1 MSQICFLGVVLT
13 SQCYDSVREAL
24 MELHWLP
31 IRERINYKIITS
43 VYKCPHNQAPQ
54 YLSSLF
60 KIKENIRNFR
70 SSEKALL
77 LEISYTNRKSYGD
90 RSFRVNGA
98 KIWNELPN
106 SIRSI
111 ESITEFKK
119 KLKTY
124 LFRKSYWMVDRKG
137 YS

>member
-1 MSQICFLGVVLT
+1 M
-13 SQCYDSVREAL
+13 

-31 IRERINYKIITS
+31 IRERINYKIIMW
-43 VYKCPHNQAPQ
+43 VYKCLHNQALQ
-54 YLSSLF
+54 YLTSLF
-60 KIKENIRNFR
+60 KIKENIRNLR

-77 LEISYTNRKSYGD
+77 LDIPYTNRKSYGN

-98 KIWNELPN
+98 KTWNELPN

-119 KLKTY
+119 NLKTY
-124 LFRKSYWMVDRKG
+124 LFRKSYGMINRGD